1 MMREMFVIEPF
12 FHMQFDNIVEGF
24 CVFFLTMDQLLFGK
38 KNPCV

>member
-12 FHMQFDNIVEGF
+12 FHMQFDNVEGF